1 MTATIFEL
9 KERLGEDTT
18 RLLNESFELAARSQE
33 VNIEMRAETLQ
44 RLGDRRTDQI
54 RGAERAAWVT
64 DERLVLKASYEVLW
78 ADYYRQRD
86 ERVEEL
92 ERLLAPKAAST
103 QLLLDA
109 VRATPEEL
117 SNMVDMALDTG
128 DEDGV
133 LLALKA
139 ARQRDLEDL
148 VAHIVT
154 RREDLEELYGEL
166 MLVDGDPEIDV
177 ADRFELLAAAVP
189 TESSLLAP
197 RGGNSMAG
205 MG

>member
-9 KERLGEDTT
+9 KERLGEGTT
-18 RLLNESFELAARSQE
+18 KLLNESFELAARSQE
-33 VNIEMRAETLQ
+33 VDISMRPETLE
-44 RLGDRRTDQI
+44 RLGDRRTGQI

-86 ERVEEL
+86 ERVGEIEG
-92 ERLLAPKAAST
+92 LLAPKFAST
-103 QLLLDA
+103 QLVLDA

-117 SNMVDMALDTG
+117 LNLADISLDIG
-128 DEDGV
+128 DEDGL

-139 ARQRDLEDL
+139 ARQRDDEA
-148 VAHIVT
+148 VVSHILT
-154 RREDLEELYGEL
+154 LREDLGALFGEL
-166 MLVDGDPEIDV
+166 TLVAGDPDIDV
-177 ADRFELLAAAVP
+177 ADRFELLAAQVP

>member
-1 MTATIFEL
+1 MSATIMEL

-33 VNIEMRAETLQ
+33 VNISMRAETLE

-54 RGAERAAWVT
+54 RAAERAVWVT
-64 DERLVLKASYEVLW
+64 DERLVIKASYEVLW
-78 ADYYRQRD
+78 AGYYKKRD
-86 ERVEEL
+86 ERVAEI
-92 ERLLAPKAAST
+92 ERLLAPKFATT
-103 QLLLDA
+103 QLRLDA
-109 VRATPEEL
+109 VRATSEEL
-117 SNMVDMALDTG
+117 LNMVDLALGTG

-133 LLALKA
+133 LLALAA
-139 ARQRDLEDL
+139 ARQRDDEG
-148 VAHIVT
+148 VVSHIVSV
-154 RREDLEELYGEL
+154 REDLGDLYGEL
-166 MLVDGDPEIDV
+166 MLAASDPAIDV
-177 ADRFELLAAAVP
+177 SDRFELLAAVVP

>member
-1 MTATIFEL
+1 MTETIFEL
-9 KERLGEDTT
+9 KEALGEATT

-33 VNIEMRAETLQ
+33 VDISMRAETLE

-78 ADYYRQRD
+78 ANYYRQRD
-86 ERVEEL
+86 ERVAEIEG
-92 ERLLAPKAAST
+92 LLAPKSATT

-117 SNMVDMALDTG
+117 LNMVDLALDTE

-139 ARQRDLEDL
+139 GRQRDLED
-148 VAHIVT
+148 VVSHIISV
-154 RREDLEELYGEL
+154 REDLGDLYGEL
-166 MLVDGDPEIDV
+166 MLAAGDPDIDV
-177 ADRFELLAAAVP
+177 ADRFELLAAVVP

-205 MG
+205 LR